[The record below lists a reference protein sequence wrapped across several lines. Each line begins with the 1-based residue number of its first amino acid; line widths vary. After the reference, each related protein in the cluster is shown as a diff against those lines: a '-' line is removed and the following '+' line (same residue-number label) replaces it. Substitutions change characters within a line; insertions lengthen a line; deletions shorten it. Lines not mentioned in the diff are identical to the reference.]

1 MPSSHAWALSV
12 IVGLAAEVH
21 ALVLFLTH
29 IVCIMLLSS
38 FTCICDGAVQVT
50 GPVMVV
56 TGLFASAHANSL
68 FILTVELIRLDG
80 MTHFMVRSVKATNP
94 EGRLRKQSSQTSSR
108 LEI

>member
-1 MPSSHAWALSV
+1 
-12 IVGLAAEVH
+12 
-21 ALVLFLTH
+21 
-29 IVCIMLLSS
+29 MLLSS